1 MNHLSRTPCRSDWLY
16 AGWKIGGP
24 RWHPYRYLYNISNQI
39 NITPFGVVSGT
50 FENGLLPTSMRGAL
64 ITLLPKPG
72 KTNTKCENMRPISL
86 LNSDTKILCK
96 ILARRLEDLLPR
108 VVGEDQNGFIQGRQ
122 GFHNVR
128 RVLNIL
134 YSQREAT
141 DTALLSLDAEKAFD
155 RVEWPYLFEV
165 LKQFGFGGTFIKW
178 VRLLCTGLTAEV
190 LTNSK
195 VYKPFN
201 ICRSCPQG
209 SPLSPLLFILAIE
222 PFAIAVR
229 SHSDIYGIREGHLE
243 HKIALFADD
252 VILMIKNLH
261 RSIPALLSLIETFGK
276 IAGYKVNYSKS
287 SIMLLN

>member
-1 MNHLSRTPCRSDWLY
+1 M
-16 AGWKIGGP
+16 
-24 RWHPYRYLYNISNQI
+24 
-39 NITPFGVVSGT
+39 
-50 FENGLLPTSMRGAL
+50 
-64 ITLLPKPG
+64 
-72 KTNTKCENMRPISL
+72 
-86 LNSDTKILCK
+86 
-96 ILARRLEDLLPR
+96 
-108 VVGEDQNGFIQGRQ
+108 
-122 GFHNVR
+122 
-128 RVLNIL
+128 LNIL

-195 VYKPFN
+195 VSKPFN

-276 IAGYKVNYSKS
+276 ISGYKVNYSKS
-287 SIMLLN
+287 SIMLLNETERKNSPVYGFYFQVNR